1 MDGGNTASWHVL
13 SWHTWTSSSPHLPPL
28 GLPVSLYFSGELS
41 RVGALS
47 QPAVHVC
54 WTEIRNVDGAASSM
68 AVTPPG
74 GNITLSRLSS
84 HVWAVCARE
93 DGQTR
98 GFTAWRATWKKTDI
112 CVVMLLC
119 SCSYVFMQWWWETSA
134 YLLLTHCSL
143 LSIICRP
150 PSGPSHLDEHIY
162 ICTCWTVTPEVSV
175 MVQCDFV
182 YKCNCRWKM

>member
-54 WTEIRNVDGAASSM
+54 WTEIRNVDGAASSV

-98 GFTAWRATWKKTDI
+98 GFTAWRATWKKQTFVLWRC
-112 CVVMLLC
+112 CVLVHTC
-119 SCSYVFMQWWWETSA
+119 SCSGDERHQRICILHTVVFSQSYVV
-134 YLLLTHCSL
+134 L
-143 LSIICRP
+143 
-150 PSGPSHLDEHIY
+150 HLDPH
-162 ICTCWTVTPEVSV
+162 S
-175 MVQCDFV
+175 
-182 YKCNCRWKM
+182 